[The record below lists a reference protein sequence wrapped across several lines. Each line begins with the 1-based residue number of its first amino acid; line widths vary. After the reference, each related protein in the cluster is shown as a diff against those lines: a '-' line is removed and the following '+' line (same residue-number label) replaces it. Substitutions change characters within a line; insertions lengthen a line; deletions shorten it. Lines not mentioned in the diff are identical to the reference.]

1 MKKRSVGRFFRLMK
15 PLCPA
20 GLKLY
25 PDRPKIPRE
34 DTFMTAIHLATVGT
48 ETGVLLREDAGGVA
62 TLTLNRPD
70 QFNALSAALLAALES
85 ALHAL
90 ANDRLIRVVV
100 IAGAG
105 KAFCAGHDLK
115 EIHEHAE
122 REFAKEAFESC
133 RRVMTEL
140 TRLPQPVIARVHGP
154 AYAAG
159 CQLVAQ
165 CDLAVAVTDARFAT
179 SGVNYGV
186 FCSTPGVP
194 LSRNIP
200 RKLALEML
208 LTGDPIDAATA
219 AARGLVNRVVP
230 AKELDAEVR
239 RLAQSIIAKSPTVV
253 AAGKSVFYEQV
264 EKGMEQAYRD
274 ATAAMVDNVRTEDG
288 KEGIAA
294 FAEKRKPRWKG
305 K

>member
-1 MKKRSVGRFFRLMK
+1 
-15 PLCPA
+15 
-20 GLKLY
+20 
-25 PDRPKIPRE
+25 
-34 DTFMTAIHLATVGT
+34 MTAIQPYSAATVT
-48 ETGVLLREDAGGVA
+48 DVLLCESDHGVV

-70 QFNALSAALLAALES
+70 QYNALSLALINELQATIIALAADES
-85 ALHAL
+85 A
-90 ANDRLIRVVV
+90 RVVV

-115 EIHEHAE
+115 EIQAHAKPEFEKDVFEHT
-122 REFAKEAFESC
+122 
-133 RRVMTEL
+133 RRLMIAL

-154 AYAAG
+154 AFAAG

-165 CDLAVAVTDARFAT
+165 CDLAVASTDAKFAT

-194 LSRNIP
+194 LARNIP
-200 RKLALEML
+200 RKLAMEML

-230 AKELDAEVR
+230 ANQLDAEVQ
-239 RLAQSIIAKSPTVV
+239 RLAQSIIAKSPAVV
-253 AAGKSVFYEQV
+253 AAGKKVFYEQV
-264 EKGMEQAYRD
+264 ENAMEQAYRD

-288 KEGIAA
+288 REGIAA
-294 FAEKRKPRWKG
+294 FVQKRKPRWKNR
-305 K
+305 

>member
-1 MKKRSVGRFFRLMK
+1 
-15 PLCPA
+15 
-20 GLKLY
+20 
-25 PDRPKIPRE
+25 
-34 DTFMTAIHLATVGT
+34 MTAIHLATVGT
-48 ETGVLLREDAGGVA
+48 ETDVLLREDAGGVA

-70 QFNALSAALLAALES
+70 QYNALSAALLAALQS
-85 ALHAL
+85 ALQDIADDKSVH
-90 ANDRLIRVVV
+90 VVV

-122 REFAKEAFESC
+122 REFAKEAFERC
-133 RRVMTEL
+133 RRVMTGL

-165 CDLAVAVTDARFAT
+165 CDLAVAATEARFAT

-200 RKLALEML
+200 RKLAMEML

-219 AARGLVNRVVP
+219 LARGLVNRVAP
-230 AKELDAEVR
+230 ASQLDAEVL
-239 RLAQSIIAKSPTVV
+239 RLAQSIMAKSPAVV
-253 AAGKSVFYEQV
+253 AAGKKAFYEQI
-264 EKGMEQAYRD
+264 EESLDQAYRV
-274 ATAAMVDNVRTEDG
+274 ATAAIVDNVRTEDG
-288 KEGIAA
+288 REGIAA
-294 FAEKRKPRWKG
+294 FAEKRKPKWKS

>member
-1 MKKRSVGRFFRLMK
+1 
-15 PLCPA
+15 
-20 GLKLY
+20 
-25 PDRPKIPRE
+25 
-34 DTFMTAIHLATVGT
+34 MTAIHFANVGAQAD
-48 ETGVLLREDAGGVA
+48 VLLREDAGGVA

-70 QFNALSAALLAALES
+70 QYNALSAALLAALES
-85 ALHAL
+85 AVRDL
-90 ANDRLIRVVV
+90 ANDPSIRVVV

-122 REFAKEAFESC
+122 RDFAKEAFERG
-133 RRVMTEL
+133 RRVMTGL
-140 TRLPQPVIARVHGP
+140 TQLPQPVIARVHGP

-165 CDLAVAVTDARFAT
+165 CDLAVAATEARFAT

-200 RKLALEML
+200 RKLAMEML

-230 AKELDAEVR
+230 ASQLDAEVQ
-239 RLAQSIIAKSPTVV
+239 RLVQSILAKSPAVV
-253 AAGKSVFYEQV
+253 AAGKKVFYEQS
-264 EKGMEQAYRD
+264 EKAMDQAYRD
-274 ATAAMVDNVRTEDG
+274 ATAAMVECVRSEDG
-288 KEGIAA
+288 REGIAA
-294 FAEKRKPRWKG
+294 FAEKRKPKWTGLKS
-305 K
+305 KPE

>member
-1 MKKRSVGRFFRLMK
+1 
-15 PLCPA
+15 
-20 GLKLY
+20 
-25 PDRPKIPRE
+25 
-34 DTFMTAIHLATVGT
+34 MTAIHLATADT

-62 TLTLNRPD
+62 TLTLNRPE
-70 QFNALSAALLAALES
+70 QYNALSSALLAALQS
-85 ALHAL
+85 ALQDIA
-90 ANDRLIRVVV
+90 DDKSVRVVV

-115 EIHEHAE
+115 EIHEQAK
-122 REFAKEAFESC
+122 REFAKEAFERC
-133 RRVMTEL
+133 RHVMIDL

-165 CDLAVAVTDARFAT
+165 CDLAVAATEARFAT

-208 LTGDPIDAATA
+208 LTGDPIDAGTA
-219 AARGLVNRVVP
+219 LARGLVNRVVP
-230 AKELDAEVR
+230 AYQLDAEVQ
-239 RLAQSIIAKSPTVV
+239 RLVQSIIAKSPAVV
-253 AAGKSVFYEQV
+253 AAGKKVFYEQV
-264 EKGMEQAYRD
+264 EKAMEQAYRE
-274 ATAAMVDNVRTEDG
+274 ATAAMVDNLKTENG
-288 KEGIAA
+288 KEGVAA
-294 FAEKRKPRWKG
+294 FVQKRKPRWKN

>member
-1 MKKRSVGRFFRLMK
+1 M
-15 PLCPA
+15 
-20 GLKLY
+20 
-25 PDRPKIPRE
+25 
-34 DTFMTAIHLATVGT
+34 
-48 ETGVLLREDAGGVA
+48 LLREDAGGVA

-70 QFNALSAALLAALES
+70 QYNALSAALLTALQS
-85 ALHAL
+85 ALHDL
-90 ANDRLIRVVV
+90 ADDRSIRVVV

-115 EIHEHAE
+115 EIHEHADPG
-122 REFAKEAFESC
+122 FAKEAFERC

-140 TRLPQPVIARVHGP
+140 TRLPQPVIARVHGA

-165 CDLAVAVTDARFAT
+165 CDLAVAATEARFAT

-200 RKLALEML
+200 RKLAMEML

-230 AKELDAEVR
+230 AHQLDAEVQ
-239 RLAQSIIAKSPTVV
+239 RLAQSIIAKSPAVV
-253 AAGKSVFYEQV
+253 AAGKKVFYQQM
-264 EKGMEQAYRD
+264 EKAMEQAYRD

>member
-1 MKKRSVGRFFRLMK
+1 
-15 PLCPA
+15 
-20 GLKLY
+20 
-25 PDRPKIPRE
+25 
-34 DTFMTAIHLATVGT
+34 MTAIHLATEGT
-48 ETGVLLREDAGGVA
+48 ETGVLLREDAGGIA

-70 QFNALSAALLAALES
+70 QYNALSAALLAALDA

-90 ANDRLIRVVV
+90 ANDKSIRVVI

-115 EIHEHAE
+115 EIHEHADPA
-122 REFAKEAFESC
+122 FAKDVFERC
-133 RRVMTEL
+133 RQLMTAL

-200 RKLALEML
+200 RKLAMEML

-219 AARGLVNRVVP
+219 LARGLVNRVVP
-230 AKELDAEVR
+230 AKELDAELQ
-239 RLAQSIIAKSPTVV
+239 RLAQSIIAKSAAVV
-253 AAGKSVFYEQV
+253 AAGKKVFYEQA
-264 EKGMEQAYRD
+264 EKAMDQAYRD
-274 ATAAMVDNVRTEDG
+274 ATAAMVDNVRSEDG
-288 KEGIAA
+288 REGIAA
-294 FAEKRKPRWKG
+294 FAEKRKPRWKDR
-305 K
+305 

>member
-1 MKKRSVGRFFRLMK
+1 
-15 PLCPA
+15 
-20 GLKLY
+20 
-25 PDRPKIPRE
+25 
-34 DTFMTAIHLATVGT
+34 MTAIHLATAGT
-48 ETGVLLREDAGGVA
+48 ESGVLLREDAGGVA

-70 QFNALSAALLAALES
+70 QYNALSALLLSALQS
-85 ALHAL
+85 ALHDL
-90 ANDRLIRVVV
+90 AGDKTIRVVV

-115 EIHEHAE
+115 EIHEHADPG
-122 REFAKEAFESC
+122 FAKDAFERC
-133 RRVMTEL
+133 RQLMTAL

-200 RKLALEML
+200 RKLAMEML

-219 AARGLVNRVVP
+219 LARGLVNRVVP
-230 AKELDAEVR
+230 ANQLDAEVQ
-239 RLAQSIIAKSPTVV
+239 RLAQSILAKSPAVV
-253 AAGKSVFYEQV
+253 AAGKKVFYEQV
-264 EKGMEQAYRD
+264 EIAMEQAYRD
-274 ATAAMVDNVRTEDG
+274 ATAAMVDCVRSEDG
-288 KEGIAA
+288 REGIAA
-294 FAEKRKPRWKG
+294 FAQKRKPKWKG

>member
-1 MKKRSVGRFFRLMK
+1 
-15 PLCPA
+15 
-20 GLKLY
+20 
-25 PDRPKIPRE
+25 
-34 DTFMTAIHLATVGT
+34 MTAIRPAITST
-48 ETGVLLREDAGGVA
+48 AADVLLREDAAGVA

-70 QFNALSAALLAALES
+70 QYNALSAALLAALQS
-85 ALHAL
+85 ALQDI
-90 ANDRLIRVVV
+90 ANDISVRVVV

-122 REFAKEAFESC
+122 RDFANEVFECC

-165 CDLAVAVTDARFAT
+165 CDLAVAATEARFAT

-200 RKLALEML
+200 RKLAMEML

-230 AKELDAEVR
+230 AKELDAEVQG
-239 RLAQSIIAKSPTVV
+239 LAQAILAKSPAVV
-253 AAGKSVFYEQV
+253 AVGKKMFYKQLDEP
-264 EKGMEQAYRD
+264 MEQAYRD
-274 ATAAMVDNVRTEDG
+274 ATAAMVDCVRSEDG
-288 KEGIAA
+288 QEGIAA
-294 FAEKRKPRWKG
+294 FAEKRKPRWKN

>member
-1 MKKRSVGRFFRLMK
+1 
-15 PLCPA
+15 
-20 GLKLY
+20 
-25 PDRPKIPRE
+25 
-34 DTFMTAIHLATVGT
+34 MTAIHLTTAGT
-48 ETGVLLREDAGGVA
+48 DTGVLLREDAGGVA

-70 QFNALSAALLAALES
+70 QYNALSAALLAALES
-85 ALHAL
+85 AVHDV
-90 ANDRLIRVVV
+90 ANDESVRVVV

-115 EIHEHAE
+115 EINEHADPA
-122 REFAKEAFESC
+122 FAKDVFERC
-133 RRVMTEL
+133 RQMMTAL
-140 TRLPQPVIARVHGP
+140 TRLPQPVIARVHGA

-165 CDLAVAVTDARFAT
+165 CDLAVAATEARFAT

-200 RKLALEML
+200 RKLAMEML

-219 AARGLVNRVVP
+219 LSRGLVNRVVP
-230 AKELDAEVR
+230 AKELDAELQ
-239 RLAQSIIAKSPTVV
+239 RLAQSIIAKSAAVV
-253 AAGKSVFYEQV
+253 AAGKKVFYEQLDRP
-264 EKGMEQAYRD
+264 MEQAYRD
-274 ATAAMVDNVRTEDG
+274 ATAAMVDCVRSEDG
-288 KEGIAA
+288 REGIAA